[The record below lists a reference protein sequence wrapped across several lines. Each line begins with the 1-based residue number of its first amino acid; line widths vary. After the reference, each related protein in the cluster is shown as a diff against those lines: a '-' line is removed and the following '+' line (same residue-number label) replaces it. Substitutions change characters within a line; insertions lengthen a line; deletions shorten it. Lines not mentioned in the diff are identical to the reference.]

1 MSDDSVWVGWM
12 CILLLVFVTFIISFI
27 VGAWVMYDAKQEET
41 TTEMRVDD
49 QQMRLDILIDEL
61 KHSTI
66 GSEINWDRL

>member
-1 MSDDSVWVGWM
+1 MNNGDVWIGWM
-12 CILLLVFVTFIISFI
+12 CILSMAFVTFIIGFI
-27 VGAWVMYDAKQEET
+27 AGAWVMYDAKQEET

-61 KHSTI
+61 KHSKI